1 MLQKKEI
8 YENVSKLIGAKKEK
22 FLKVSD
28 EIWNFAETRFEE
40 FKSAEALALALESE
54 GFNVERNSCNIETA
68 FVGSWGSGSPV
79 IGFLG
84 EYNAL
89 SGLSQVADEIVK
101 KPIVDGTPGHGCGH
115 NLLGA
120 GALMAAVALK
130 DYFEQNNLPG
140 TVKYFGTP
148 GEEGGSGKTYM
159 VRDGAFEGVDIC
171 FTWHPGGENN
181 VTILSSLANI
191 QTYFRFKGKSAHAA
205 GSPENGRSALDAVE
219 LMNVGSNYL
228 REHVPTT
235 SRFHYAIVNTGGPAP
250 NVVQAE
256 AEVLYLVRAPKIGQA
271 KNIYERIIKIAQ
283 GAALMTETELEIHFD
298 KACSNYVPNIALS
311 TLMHEVMTDIGP
323 TKFDDADYAMAEKL
337 RATLSADEKNK
348 SIGKTNNIADWQE
361 AEELADGKVLSD
373 FIYPYHPELK
383 DVSSPGSTDV
393 SDVSWVVP
401 TAQFNWSTAPRNT
414 SAHTWQWVS
423 IGKSPMAHK
432 GTTSAAEV
440 MAATAII
447 AYNNPEII
455 EKAKAELKKMHEKTP
470 YENPIPKDVRPKP
483 LNS

>member
-1 MLQKKEI
+1 MFDKKDI
-8 YENVSKLIGAKKEK
+8 YENVSALVDSKKEK

-28 EIWNFAETRFEE
+28 EIWDYAETRFEE
-40 FKSAEALALALESE
+40 FKSAECLANALEDE
-54 GFNVERNSCNIETA
+54 GFSVERNSCNIETA
-68 FVGSWGSGSPV
+68 FVGTWGKGSPV

-84 EYNAL
+84 EYDAL
-89 SGLSQVADEIVK
+89 SGLSQKAGEIVK
-101 KPIVDGTPGHGCGH
+101 SPIVDGTPGHGCGH

-130 DYFEQNNLPG
+130 DYFAKNNLPG

-159 VRDGAFEGVDIC
+159 VRDGAFDGVDIC

-181 VTILSSLANI
+181 ITILSSLANI
-191 QTYFRFKGKSAHAA
+191 QAYFKFKGKSAHAA

-235 SRFHYAIVNTGGPAP
+235 SRFHYAVVNTGGTAP

-271 KNIYERIIKIAQ
+271 KNIYERICNIAR
-283 GAALMTETELEIHFD
+283 GAALMTETQLEINFD
-298 KACSNYVPNIALS
+298 KACSNYIPNIELS
-311 TLMHEVMTDIGP
+311 TLMYEVMQAIGP
-323 TKFDDADYAMAEKL
+323 TAFNDADKAMAEKL
-337 RATLSADEKNK
+337 RATLSDDEKNK
-348 SIGKTNNIADWQE
+348 TIGKTNNIADWQAVE
-361 AEELADGKVLSD
+361 EIAEGKVLSD

-423 IGKSPMAHK
+423 IGKSPIAHK
-432 GTTSAAEV
+432 GTASAAKV
-440 MAATAII
+440 MAATAVL

-455 EKAKAELKKMHEKTP
+455 EKAKAELKKLHEKTP

-483 LNS
+483 LNK

>member
-1 MLQKKEI
+1 MLNKKDI

-28 EIWNFAETRFEE
+28 EVWDFAETRFEE
-40 FKSAEALALALESE
+40 FKSAEVIAKALEEE
-54 GFNVERNSCNIETA
+54 GFEVERNSCNIETA
-68 FVGSWGSGSPV
+68 FVGSWGKGSPV

-84 EYNAL
+84 EYDAL
-89 SGLSQVADEIVK
+89 SGLSQVAGEIVK
-101 KPIVDGTPGHGCGH
+101 KPIIDGTPGHGCGH

-120 GALMAAVALK
+120 GALMSAVALK

-181 VTILSSLANI
+181 VTTLSTLANI
-191 QTYFRFKGKSAHAA
+191 QTYFKFKGKSAHAA

-235 SRFHYAIVNTGGPAP
+235 SRFHYAIVNTGGTAP

-256 AEVLYLVRAPKIGQA
+256 AEVLYLVRAPKMGQA

-283 GAALMTETELEIHFD
+283 GAALMTETELEINFD
-298 KACSNYVPNIALS
+298 KACSNYVPNIELS
-311 TLMHEVMTDIGP
+311 NLMYEVMKDIGP
-323 TKFDDADYAMAEKL
+323 TPFDAEDQAMAEKL
-337 RATLSADEKNK
+337 RNTLSDDEKNK
-348 SIGKTNNIADWQE
+348 TIGKTNNIADWQE
-361 AEELADGKVLSD
+361 VEELAEGKALSD

-383 DVSSPGSTDV
+383 DVASPGSTDV

-440 MAATAII
+440 MAATAIL

-455 EKAKAELKKMHEKTP
+455 EKAKAELKKLHAKTP
-470 YENPIPKDVRPKP
+470 YENPIPQGVHPKP
-483 LNS
+483 LNN